1 MLANPLLQV
10 GLDLSNEIL
19 DVRPEVDISDL
30 KQDWNRISFFYLRT
44 SRQALKAVNIILP
57 HGLVAPSEVLVR
69 HLFELAVR
77 LRFIEA
83 SPEDRIPE
91 FLRHSNLANP
101 TDSDIN
107 HQIEALQ
114 EQGNYAAAS
123 ELMLPRRPW
132 GDLRKMCE
140 ELELSD
146 HYETVYRLSS
156 EHAHGGGHGMALDLL
171 VAYGLGRVPDWELP
185 GILHTAITYYAWII
199 DVNLTVFPHLTS
211 AFSLNADWKDRM
223 RAFEGDIESAL
234 RRGARRAN

>member
-107 HQIEALQ
+107 HQIQALQ

-156 EHAHGGGHGMALDLL
+156 EHAHGGDHGMALDLL
-171 VAYGLGRVPDWELP
+171 ETISKRSGGVAMGRADPYWATGFPALYQAQASDRAYYAGLGLW
-185 GILHTAITYYAWII
+185 
-199 DVNLTVFPHLTS
+199 
-211 AFSLNADWKDRM
+211 
-223 RAFEGDIESAL
+223 
-234 RRGARRAN
+234 